1 MQEVLQLP
9 DNPTSDQL
17 LVIEEY
23 LKLQKKERKRN
34 NYGKQNYYED
44 RLDLGNN
51 LCIFRHS
58 AYKSKPYYMRFYVKD
73 GRYKIVSL
81 KTTDKK
87 HAVDKAIKLC
97 GEFTQ
102 QVDSGGTIFEKKTQD
117 IIDEYVAYLD
127 KQVEIEN
134 LKKKTVQ
141 SKKTSIVKL
150 RELVSP
156 YETPSKIP
164 HNFLMDY
171 VLWRRT
177 KNWDKSKHKNNPKPP
192 TNRTINKELQDI
204 QAWVNWC
211 IDRKYV
217 GSYLMRDIKINYQK
231 IDNKKTVEKNPSF
244 TYEDW
249 MKLVTYMRTWVKN
262 EVTLRGNE
270 KKNMFYRKVTRLL
283 LLILGN
289 VGLRLHEALALTWR
303 DVEVITKKG
312 IGKKSGKPFTR
323 YGVRIQIPPDT
334 KTGSREVVCQG
345 GQYFIQLKE
354 LYKEKLGHFP
364 KPDDPL
370 FMNAGTLTS
379 KKDDFFGKPLSGSFF
394 RRLWYELRD
403 EMREHK
409 GIEFYNN
416 YTLHSCRAWFINEKL
431 ASGIPPSVVG
441 QIVGHSLKVME
452 TFYKNIE
459 VRSLTDDLI
468 KVRFRNLQDNDFEIY
483 DFDNGEVTV

>member
-1 MQEVLQLP
+1 MQELLQLP
-9 DNPTSDQL
+9 EKPTSEQL

-23 LKLQKKERKRN
+23 LKLQKKERKKN

-44 RLDLGNN
+44 RQDLTKD

-81 KTTDKK
+81 KTTDKS
-87 HAVDKAIKLC
+87 HAIELAMQKWK
-97 GEFTQ
+97 EFSQ
-102 QVDSGGTIFEKKTQD
+102 HVDSGGTVFEKKTQD
-117 IIDEYVAYLD
+117 IIDEYVSYLE
-127 KQVEIEN
+127 KLVEIEQV
-134 LKKKTVQ
+134 KKITIQ

-164 HNFLMDY
+164 HNFLKDY

-177 KNWDKSKHKNNPKPP
+177 KNWDRSKHKNNPKPP
-192 TNRTINKELQDI
+192 TDRTINKELQDI
-204 QAWVNWC
+204 QGWINWC
-211 IDRKYV
+211 IDQKYV
-217 GSYLMRDIKINYQK
+217 GSYLMRDIKVDYQR
-231 IDNKKTVEKNPSF
+231 IDNKKTIEKNPSF

-249 MKLVTYMRTWVKN
+249 MKLVVYMRTWIKT
-262 EVTLRGNE
+262 EITLKGNE

-289 VGLRLHEALALTWR
+289 TGMRLHESLSLTWR

-312 IGKKSGKPFTR
+312 IGKKSGKPFVR

-354 LYKEKLGHFP
+354 LYKEKIGHFP
-364 KPDDPL
+364 KPDQPL

-379 KKDDFFGKPLSGSFF
+379 KKDDFYGKPLSGSFF
-394 RRLWYELRD
+394 RRLWYELRE
-403 EMREHK
+403 EMSELK
-409 GIEFYNN
+409 GIYFERP

-431 ASGIPPSVVG
+431 SAGVKPAIVG
-441 QIVGHSLKVME
+441 EIVGHTLKVMQ
-452 TFYKNIE
+452 TYYKKIE
-459 VRSLTDDLI
+459 VRSHTDELI
-468 KVRFRNLQDNDFEIY
+468 KVRFRNLQENDFEIY
-483 DFDNGEVTV
+483 DFDNGDVLV

>member
-1 MQEVLQLP
+1 M
-9 DNPTSDQL
+9 
-17 LVIEEY
+17 IEEY
-23 LKLQKKERKRN
+23 LKHQKKERKRN

-127 KQVEIEN
+127 KLVEVGKV
-134 LKKKTVQ
+134 KKITVQ
-141 SKKTSIVKL
+141 AKKTSIVKL
-150 RELVSP
+150 RELLSP

-164 HNFLMDY
+164 HNFLKNY
-171 VLWRRT
+171 VIWRRT

-192 TNRTINKELQDI
+192 TDRTINKELQDI
-204 QAWVNWC
+204 QSWINWC
-211 IDRKYV
+211 IDEKYV
-217 GSYLMRDIKINYQK
+217 GSYLMKDIKVDFQK
-231 IDNKKTVEKNPSF
+231 IDNKKNIEKNPSF

-249 MKLVTYMRTWVKN
+249 MKLVTYMRTWVKT
-262 EVTLRGNE
+262 EVTLKGNE

-289 VGLRLHEALALTWR
+289 TGMRLHEALALTWR
-303 DVEVITKKG
+303 DIEVITKKG
-312 IGKKSGKPFTR
+312 VGRKTGKPFTR
-323 YGVRIQIPPDT
+323 YGVVIQIPPDT
-334 KTGSREVVCQG
+334 KTGSREVRCQG

-354 LYKEKLGHFP
+354 LYKEKLGSFP
-364 KPDDPL
+364 KPDQPL

-394 RRLWYELRD
+394 RRLWYELKD

-409 GIEFYNN
+409 GIEFFNHY
-416 YTLHSCRAWFINEKL
+416 SMQSMRAWFINEKL